1 MTEDGSRPDGSR
13 KRIRRD
19 PRLKVKRAHKSKGC
33 SLLCQDFYNALSFN
47 IIVFAVSVE
56 TVTSCSH
63 VVFLRVLFAS
73 NESIYGQI
81 QNTV

>member
-19 PRLKVKRAHKSKGC
+19 PRLKVKRAHKSKEC

-56 TVTSCSH
+56 TVTPCHH
-63 VVFLRVLFAS
+63 VVFLHVLFTS
-73 NESIYGQI
+73 NESI
-81 QNTV
+81 

>member
-1 MTEDGSRPDGSR
+1 MTEDGSRSDGSR

-19 PRLKVKRAHKSKGC
+19 PRLKVKRAYKSKGC

-56 TVTSCSH
+56 TVTPCRH